1 MLTVGIPVKE
11 VVQSRFGKSIYLNG
25 REISRECKACHEILD
40 IEEFYPK
47 SSKEAHIRRRECK
60 SCWTK
65 NKTYKWR
72 SENFEQFKNLQ
83 KIYKVSDRGK
93 ETQKRAYNKK
103 RSSPSGK
110 ISMTLRCR
118 VGDAFRAA
126 KKHGFNAIKKTKT
139 LNLLGAESWEQV
151 QYHIESYFSEGM
163 SWDNH
168 GEWHIDHHKPIDWFI
183 KNKDFTKEEVQ
194 KECFNY
200 LNLRPLWAA
209 DNQSKSNKWEEPRN
223 IESI

>member
-25 REISRECKACHEILD
+25 RETSRECKTCHEILP
-40 IEEFYPK
+40 IEQFYPK
-47 SSKEAHIRRRECK
+47 SNKEPHIRRRECK
-60 SCWTK
+60 SCWK
-65 NKTYKWR
+65 RNKTYRWIQ
-72 SENFEQFKNLQ
+72 ENREHFRVVQKNYN
-83 KIYKVSDRGK
+83 KSDKGRK
-93 ETQKRAYNKK
+93 TQKRAYDKK

-126 KKHGFNAIKKTKT
+126 KKYGFNAIKKTKT
-139 LNLLGAESWEQV
+139 LDLLGAESWEQV

-194 KECFNY
+194 RECFNY